1 MGITVTDKE
10 RRTAKYLP
18 FDALKGLKENIEKE
32 DKNNL
37 YEETPFLSEDELL
50 EMNGVLF
57 NCYSKNQAIIITYF
71 EKGIIHHY
79 SGVIAKID
87 ILNEQI
93 ILLPKRKFSIHN
105 ICKIAIKE

>member
-1 MGITVTDKE
+1 MTDKE
-10 RRTAKYLP
+10 RRIAKYLP

-32 DKNNL
+32 DNNLL
-37 YEETPFLSEDELL
+37 YEERPFLSDDELL

-57 NCYSKNQAIIITYF
+57 DCYSKNQAIIITYL
-71 EKGIIHHY
+71 EKGMIHHY

-93 ILLPKRKFSIHN
+93 ILLPKRKFNIHHICN
-105 ICKIAIKE
+105 ISVKE